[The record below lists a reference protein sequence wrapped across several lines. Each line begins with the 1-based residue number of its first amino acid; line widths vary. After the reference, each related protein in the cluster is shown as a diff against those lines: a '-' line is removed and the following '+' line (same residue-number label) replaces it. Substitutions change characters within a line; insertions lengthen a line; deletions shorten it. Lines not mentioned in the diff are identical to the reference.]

1 MVVAVRPRR
10 SPAHVRI
17 TPSSPEV
24 HSLSDAGDRRTGLA
38 ARSSGTFASE
48 RAVSPRLILKSEAQ
62 PSGRGAQVSG
72 QQHPDGHRIVA
83 GVDGSASS
91 LEALRW
97 AVWQADLTGSTVD
110 AV

>member
-17 TPSSPEV
+17 TPSSAEV

-38 ARSSGTFASE
+38 ARPSGTFASE
-48 RAVSPRLILKSEAQ
+48 RAVSPRLILTAEAQ

-72 QQHPDGHRIVA
+72 QQHPDGHRIGA
-83 GVDGSASS
+83 GGDGAASS
-91 LEALRW
+91 RDAPRRAARPAL
-97 AVWQADLTGSTVD
+97 LTG
-110 AV
+110 A